1 LLNLLMLVILNV
13 VRYLVILMFM
23 KLFDVV
29 IFVRYMVLMIHVLI
43 L

>member
-1 LLNLLMLVILNV
+1 MLVILNV

>member
-1 LLNLLMLVILNV
+1 

-23 KLFDVV
+23 KFFDVV